1 MMHQFI
7 SDHWTS
13 ESSFPGCLRAYV
25 PPSYIPPCWR
35 STLSGLLKR
44 CLQTL

>member
-25 PPSYIPPCWR
+25 ARVS
-35 STLSGLLKR
+35 SSL
-44 CLQTL
+44 